1 MARARR
7 FGSSLGRVLGWW
19 RFQKNR
25 VVARPKMLL
34 TAFRAVNR
42 SLDLWQ
48 MSQDVGIRLD
58 AGRNQL
64 TRQWAS
70 HHHGAHLRLSLGK
83 AEVFSLLEIHRQ
95 ERELWFTRFFAYG
108 FVPSFRALARSQATG
123 LL

>member
-1 MARARR
+1 RKAREKVRHHLQASRVGIPVARARR
-7 FGSSLGRVLGWW
+7 YGSSLGRVLGWW
-19 RFQKNR
+19 GFQKNR

-58 AGRNQL
+58 SGRNQF

-70 HHHGAHLRLSLGK
+70 HHHGAHLRLSLGN
-83 AEVFSLLEIHRQ
+83 
-95 ERELWFTRFFAYG
+95 
-108 FVPSFRALARSQATG
+108 ARSIFTP
-123 LL
+123 